1 MNEQEQEQDYQWE
14 VVDHWPNEDLVKALF
29 NRLAIAFAFS
39 QPMED
44 ENIDWRYTQQ
54 AEIAAR
60 FAAGENTIRV
70 AWSHLNPE
78 QTYVTIRR
86 L

>member
-1 MNEQEQEQDYQWE
+1 MNDQEQEYQWE
-14 VVDHWPNEDLVKALF
+14 VTDHAPNEELIKALF

-39 QPMED
+39 QPIQD
-44 ENIDWRYTQQ
+44 ENEYWRYAQR
-54 AEIAAR
+54 EDIEAR

-70 AWSHLNPE
+70 AWAHLNPDH
-78 QTYVTIRR
+78 TYVTIRR